1 MQKFIFLFFISLFF
15 FACKS
20 YHGEQQQT
28 QTAPA
33 ETQACAEKIIT
44 SYLPLKDALVKTD
57 AQAAKKQAI
66 ALAEVAKTAAS
77 DIIISVQVLEIE
89 KAAIALSETEDVEK
103 QRLAFSTISHA
114 AYNIAKMTGVMKGK
128 LFQQF
133 CPMAFNDK
141 GDFWLSGEKQVMN
154 PYFGDKMLHC
164 GKVMEEL

>member
-1 MQKFIFLFFISLFF
+1 MYKIFIIIFLFF

-20 YHGEQQQT
+20 YHGEKQQQA
-28 QTAPA
+28 QTVPA
-33 ETQACAEKIIT
+33 ETQAYAEKIIT
-44 SYLPLKDALVKTD
+44 AYLPLKDALVKTD
-57 AQAAKKQAI
+57 AQAAKKE
-66 ALAEVAKTAAS
+66 ALTLVEVAKTAAS

-89 KAAIALSETEDVEK
+89 TAAIALSQTEDVEK
-103 QRLAFSTISHA
+103 QRFAFSTISHA
-114 AYNIAKMTGVMKGK
+114 TYNIAKMTGVMKGK

-164 GKVMEEL
+164 GKVMEAL

>member
-1 MQKFIFLFFISLFF
+1 MYKILIIISLFF

-20 YHGEQQQT
+20 YHSEKQSVNT

-33 ETQACAEKIIT
+33 ETQAAAEKII
-44 SYLPLKDALVKTD
+44 SAYLPLKDALVKTD
-57 AQAAKKQAI
+57 AQTAQKQALILAEAAKS
-66 ALAEVAKTAAS
+66 AAS

-89 KAAIALSETEDVEK
+89 KAAIALSETTDVEK
-103 QRLAFSTISHA
+103 QRLAFSTLSHA
-114 AYNIAKMTGVMKGK
+114 AYNIVKMTGVMKGK

-133 CPMAFNDK
+133 CPMAFEDK